1 MKIQYDPQKAI
12 PVEIKRFYLPLTIS
26 DECPECGAEVEN
38 DCEITYLSY
47 PTLNVPRSETFWCED
62 CDEEWVGWIQLD
74 LTVKAVAAPNDDT
87 DDDTDDDADDDAN
100 TDDTNGEPTDASS
113 S

>member
-1 MKIQYDPQKAI
+1 MKIQYDPKKPI

-47 PTLNVPRSETFWCED
+47 PTLNVPHSETFWCED

-74 LTVKAVAAPNDDT
+74 LTVKAVAAPDDDTDEDDT
-87 DDDTDDDADDDAN
+87 DDN
-100 TDDTNGEPTDASS
+100 EEPTDASS